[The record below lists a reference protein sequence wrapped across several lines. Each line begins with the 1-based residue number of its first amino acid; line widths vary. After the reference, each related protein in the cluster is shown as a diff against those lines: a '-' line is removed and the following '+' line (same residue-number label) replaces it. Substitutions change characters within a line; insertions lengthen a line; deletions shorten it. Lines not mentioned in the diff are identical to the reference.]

1 MEEFLK
7 LDIKKKIYYFMVM
20 AAFLLIMVIPVLN
33 WNPKFLFAKL
43 TSDSAYLLQD

>member
-1 MEEFLK
+1 MKNLK
-7 LDIKKKIYYFMVM
+7 KLMG
-20 AAFLLIMVIPVLN
+20 LLLTFSVALN

>member
-1 MEEFLK
+1 MLTNN
-7 LDIKKKIYYFMVM
+7 IIVRNPSNYV
-20 AAFLLIMVIPVLN
+20 LIREYSPVADMMLLN

>member
-1 MEEFLK
+1 MLTK
-7 LDIKKKIYYFMVM
+7 HINNDILYIE
-20 AAFLLIMVIPVLN
+20 LN

>member
-1 MEEFLK
+1 MKNEA
-7 LDIKKKIYYFMVM
+7 IVKINKMGKM
-20 AAFLLIMVIPVLN
+20 LN